1 MNENE
6 LLDKIAELTELA
18 AAFRFH
24 LKLQP
29 GNEGIKRSLA
39 DVHADIVA
47 LRADLDDLYVREMT
61 A

>member
-1 MNENE
+1 MNEHE
-6 LLDKIAELTELA
+6 IRDTIAELTELA

-29 GNEGIKRSLA
+29 ENEGIRRSLA

-47 LRADLDDLYVREMT
+47 LRSDFDDLYVREMT